1 MTSIANILAVIQH
14 KSEAPQVIG
23 RARKLAESLDQPV
36 KIYALRVVYE
46 SIADL
51 STRQIDQ
58 STELKQAIL
67 KAEESYL
74 EDILDEVAIN
84 GRDIESATIWN
95 RRTWEGVLH
104 TAKVV
109 DADIIIKSS
118 TTQGAKN
125 TIIRTPDDWNLLRHT
140 DIPVLMAGHAD
151 WPPMQPVV
159 AAIDVF
165 DRSHDALNQKIL
177 EFSTSLSHCCKG
189 GLHLLCVYPR
199 LEPWLAHL
207 SDVISYETM
216 RTEIESDIHARMA
229 QMTDQSQITDFTCHI
244 ADGRPV
250 EAIEATLKQIGN
262 GLLVIGTHARAGI
275 QAAILG
281 NTAESV
287 LHDVNC
293 DVVAVPS

>member
-1 MTSIANILAVIQH
+1 MSSIANILAVVQH
-14 KSEAPQVIG
+14 KNEAPRVID
-23 RARKLAESLDQPV
+23 RARKLAQSLEHPV
-36 KIYALRVVYE
+36 NIHALRVVYE

-74 EDILDEVAIN
+74 EDILDGVSITGN
-84 GRDIESATIWN
+84 DIESATIWN

-104 TAKVV
+104 TATVV
-109 DADIIIKSS
+109 NADIIIKSA

-140 DIPVLMAGHAD
+140 EIPVLMAGHAD
-151 WPPMQPVV
+151 WPTMQPVI
-159 AAIDVF
+159 AAVDVF

-177 EFSTSLSHCCKG
+177 EISSALNHCCKG
-189 GLHLLCVYPR
+189 GLHLVCVYPR

-229 QMTDQSQITDFTCHI
+229 QMSKQGHITDFTCHI
-244 ADGRPV
+244 ADGPPV
-250 EAIEATLKQIGN
+250 EAIEATLKQIGG
-262 GLLVIGTHARAGI
+262 GLLVIGTHARAGL

-287 LHDVNC
+287 LHDVNS
-293 DVVAVPS
+293 DVVAVPC